1 MRQRVAGKRTV
12 SWNPVALIVART
24 PKIVAHLCACVTD
37 AGLEPVVADSYLAG
51 RKLLD
56 EREPAAL
63 LTEVRLAEYNGL
75 QLALRAYV
83 RKIPTVLI
91 GMADPIL
98 QREAEALR
106 ATYLTEPVEPQR
118 ILSVVAAAT
127 AEAMT
132 SAILRRG
139 HVGAGA

>member
-1 MRQRVAGKRTV
+1 V

-37 AGLEPVVADSYLAG
+37 AGLEPVVADSYLAA

-56 EREPAAL
+56 ERAPAAVL
-63 LTEVRLAEYNGL
+63 SEVRLAEYNGL

-83 RKIPTVLI
+83 RKIPVVLI

-106 ATYLTEPVEPQR
+106 ATYLAEPVEPQR
-118 ILSVVAAAT
+118 LLSAVAT
-127 AEAMT
+127 ATADAMT